1 MKIVTSPK
9 SFRMNIDY
17 TSELSHNNQS
27 LDFNPFNYIIM
38 LRPHLPKS
46 YQSYQFYRHLNK
58 AFGEPA
64 KIGSNLKTFKTIFT
78 YGLISMQTFYKKEG
92 NLVETTFSQHMH
104 SAPISAS
111 HVFSK

>member
-1 MKIVTSPK
+1 MEAKIATSPK

-17 TSELSHNNQS
+17 ISELSHNNQS

-38 LRPHLPKS
+38 LRPHLSK
-46 YQSYQFYRHLNK
+46 SYQFYRHLNK
-58 AFGEPA
+58 VFGEPA
-64 KIGSNLKTFKTIFT
+64 KIGSNLETFKTIFT

-92 NLVETTFSQHMH
+92 NLVKTTFSQHMH

-111 HVFSK
+111 RVFSN